1 MKIKTLACAFI
12 ISTIAAAPALADAN
26 KGFYIGGGVGAAA
39 FASPDLED
47 DVDDGDID
55 GVDDINFDSSG
66 LAYNLYAGYQFN
78 RVVALE
84 LSYNNYAD
92 TKISARSSISKSS
105 SSIPVG
111 KFSTDG
117 MSLSANLGYTFD
129 NGLRPFALAGLGYID
144 APNDDG
150 VASFH
155 GGLGLDYTPTAL
167 QSLTF
172 RAAYQF
178 DAYEIDADDD
188 YVAISGMITA
198 GVAYRF

>member
-12 ISTIAAAPALADAN
+12 ISTIAAAPAFADAN

-39 FASPDLED
+39 FSSPDLED

-92 TKISARSSISKSS
+92 TKVKINGQQLGST
-105 SSIPVG
+105 
-111 KFSTDG
+111 FTTDG

-129 NGLRPFALAGLGYID
+129 NGLRPFALVGIGYIS
-144 APNDDG
+144 NDDYFDDNG
-150 VASFH
+150 QASFH
-155 GGLGLDYTPTAL
+155 GGVGLDYTPTTL